1 MGAFRTLFLIDDF
14 ATVSLLF
21 VHVWY
26 PFLLNSEQ
34 GDVRKGEI
42 VKNTKL
48 GDALEQKTKV
58 YENNKSKEYKDKKE
72 TEMKNTYVHY
82 M

>member
-1 MGAFRTLFLIDDF
+1 MTLPPCPFFRKCTS
-14 ATVSLLF
+14 V
-21 VHVWY
+21 Y
-26 PFLLNSEQ
+26 PFIINNEK
-34 GDVRKGEI
+34 GAGRKEEI

-48 GDALEQKTKV
+48 GDAHEQKTKLS
-58 YENNKSKEYKDKKE
+58 ENNKSKEYKDKKE